1 MKGSVHVVQNCGHD
15 SIVPATVSTVN
26 VAEINVNLAP
36 VFNAD
41 TSAPKSINTSAP
53 EFHK

>member
-15 SIVPATVSTVN
+15 SIVPETVSTVK
-26 VAEINVNLAP
+26 VDAINVSFAP
-36 VFNAD
+36 VFNAA
-41 TSAPKSINTSAP
+41 TSAPKSISTSAP